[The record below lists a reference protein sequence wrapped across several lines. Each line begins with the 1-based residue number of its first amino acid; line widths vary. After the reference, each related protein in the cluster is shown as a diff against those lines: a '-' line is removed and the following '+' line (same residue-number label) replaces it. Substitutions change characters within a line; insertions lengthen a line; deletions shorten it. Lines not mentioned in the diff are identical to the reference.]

1 MVSNGKVVTTTLKA
15 RYGSDVRK
23 MTIHHSDDMSY
34 NDLVLMMQR
43 IFKLQSSTN
52 ISLKYKD
59 EDGDYIT
66 LADDTDLLL
75 ALQTETK
82 LSIIVLSDET
92 DSTQIM
98 K

>member
-1 MVSNGKVVTTTLKA
+1 MVSNGKVVTTVLKA
-15 RYGSDVRK
+15 RYGSDIRK

-59 EDGDYIT
+59 EGGMSSDGI
-66 LADDTDLLL
+66 
-75 ALQTETK
+75 
-82 LSIIVLSDET
+82 SIFLKSYKAFPIKAV
-92 DSTQIM
+92 
-98 K
+98 